1 MISVSTYPKPEQTGS
16 ADCLK
21 FVVPEHLCVGGTT
34 DPFLY
39 GGSGFAACVAAMEQ
53 FTGLP
58 TIFASA
64 QFTGKGR
71 SGDVISVSPEYIS
84 GGNSIKQCRLRAEIG
99 DAPFATLL
107 GATGARD
114 DDTTHRGVEAP
125 HVLQPHQCEERSVAR
140 QISSNLNALFEF
152 RLAGGQLPDRRDWT
166 GTVGQDTAFWIRKR
180 SGKPLSR
187 LDLPVIADLAAMA
200 LPSALGKPA
209 SGNSLDNNIRFVR
222 EADCEWVLSCTQV
235 ASVQHGLTHIG
246 TNIFSQDGSILA
258 VASQS
263 MILRVRPP
271 S

>member
-1 MISVSTYPKPEQTGS
+1 MISESTYPKPEQTGV

-84 GGNSIKQCRLRAEIG
+84 GGNSIKQCRLRAQIG

-107 GATGARD
+107 GATGSRD
-114 DDTTHRGVEAP
+114 DNSAHQGVKAP
-125 HVLQPHQCEERSVAR
+125 HVVQPHQCEERSVAR

-187 LDLPVIADLAAMA
+187 LDLLVIADLAAMA

-222 EADCEWVLSCTQV
+222 DADYEWVLSCTQV

>member
-1 MISVSTYPKPEQTGS
+1 MISETIYPKPEPTDI
-16 ADCLK
+16 ADCLQ
-21 FVVPEHLCVGGTT
+21 FVVPEHLCVGGAAE
-34 DPFLY
+34 PFLY
-39 GGSGFAACVAAMEQ
+39 GGSGFAACVAAMEY

-58 TIFASA
+58 AIFASA

-71 SGDVISVSPEYIS
+71 NGDVISISPEYIS
-84 GGNSIKQCRLRAEIG
+84 GGNSIKQCRLSAQIG

-114 DDTTHRGVEAP
+114 DDTVHQGVKAP
-125 HVLQPHQCEERSVAR
+125 NVLQPHQCEERSVAR

-152 RLAGGQLPDRRDWT
+152 RLASGQLPDQRDWT
-166 GTVGQDTAFWIRKR
+166 GAIGQDTAFWIRKR
-180 SGKPLSR
+180 SGIPLSR
-187 LDLPVIADLAAMA
+187 MELPVIADLAAMA

-222 EADCEWVLSCTQV
+222 EADSEWILSCTQV

-271 S
+271 N

>member
-1 MISVSTYPKPEQTGS
+1 
-16 ADCLK
+16 
-21 FVVPEHLCVGGTT
+21 VGGTAE
-34 DPFLY
+34 PFLY

-114 DDTTHRGVEAP
+114 DDTTHQGVEAP

-222 EADCEWVLSCTQV
+222 EADSEWVLSCTQV

-258 VASQS
+258 IASQS

-271 S
+271 T